1 MKRKMTV
8 VILCIAAAAC
18 LCGCHIIAGGPHREY
33 LSEQDAAEHTLEEI
47 IQYTEAGDTE
57 SFMDLFSE
65 YAKARQPDLE
75 EQINGM
81 MEFYQGKAEDYK
93 GNASLHESSKYG
105 RTVFSE
111 YKAHYSLTTDQED
124 YMVAFQYRMLDADN
138 PDQVGLVSFEIATK
152 EVFDREDFLWTYEDN
167 PGVYATE

>member
-18 LCGCHIIAGGPHREY
+18 LCGCHISCHIIAGGPHREY

-57 SFMDLFSE
+57 SFMELFSE
-65 YAKARQPDLE
+65 YARASQPDLE

-81 MEFYQGKAEDYK
+81 MEFSAGQ
-93 GNASLHESSKYG
+93 SSVNIK
-105 RTVFSE
+105 RTI
-111 YKAHYSLTTDQED
+111 
-124 YMVAFQYRMLDADN
+124 
-138 PDQVGLVSFEIATK
+138 P
-152 EVFDREDFLWTYEDN
+152 
-167 PGVYATE
+167 